1 MKENLLI
8 TPLGNKSLSHAWVSE
23 KSNFDSIFIC
33 YEDLTKDNKIKY
45 LNLTSQVYE
54 GRGSKFQLVKSFIEN
69 NKELIN
75 KYKFIWIPDDDI
87 AISINDINTLYK
99 TANDFQLDICSP
111 SMSGF
116 TSHTITNPIKG
127 NVLRYTS
134 FVEVTAPL
142 FSLES
147 LLKLYHSFDFNDS
160 SWGFDHYWPFKLGY
174 PKNKIAI
181 LDKITMIHT
190 NPVGG
195 NYDRFPTHP
204 SIEMDELL
212 TKYNI
217 NPIKETYSTIC

>member
-1 MKENLLI
+1 MN
-8 TPLGNKSLSHAWVSE
+8 
-23 KSNFDSIFIC
+23 
-33 YEDLTKDNKIKY
+33 
-45 LNLTSQVYE
+45 
-54 GRGSKFQLVKSFIEN
+54 
-69 NKELIN
+69 
-75 KYKFIWIPDDDI
+75 
-87 AISINDINTLYK
+87 
-99 TANDFQLDICSP
+99 
-111 SMSGF
+111 GF

-160 SWGFDHYWPFKLGY
+160 SWGFDYYWPFKLGY
-174 PKNKIAI
+174 PKDKIAI
-181 LDKITMIHT
+181 LDKVTMTHT

-217 NPIKETYSTIC
+217 NPITPFLISTFMYQLFQSVFTGLALGAIYGRIEEDSELSEN